1 MGRTLAGP
9 LSSSAWLQWLP
20 VAAGLLSAYVPV
32 FYALAGT
39 LWQSDDHAHGP
50 VILAVVVWLLW
61 RKREVLRK
69 RIGGGAPGAGLALLA
84 LGLVAYMVGRAY
96 SITILEVGSLIP
108 VLAGI
113 TVAMR
118 GWSPFRELAFPI
130 LFVAFM
136 VPLPGM
142 LVDALTGPLKQRVS
156 EIAEWL
162 LYLSGY
168 PVARSG
174 VTLNVGQYQLLV
186 ADACSGLNSMFSLSA
201 LGLLYLYLVRH
212 ERWLH
217 NGLIL
222 ASILPIAFAAN
233 IVRVLTLVLVT
244 YHFGD
249 AAGQGFLHGSAG
261 LLLVVIA
268 LAIILFLDG
277 ALTSLF
283 APRKAA

>member
-1 MGRTLAGP
+1 MGWTPAGG

-20 VAAGLLSAYVPV
+20 VAAGLLVAYVPV
-32 FYALAGT
+32 FYELAGT

-50 VILAVVVWLLW
+50 IILAIVAWLLW
-61 RKREVLRK
+61 RKRNVLHK
-69 RIGGGAPGAGLALLA
+69 MTVSAPGAGIALLA
-84 LGLVAYMVGRAY
+84 LGLILYTVGRAY

-108 VLAGI
+108 VLGGI
-113 TVAMR
+113 AVAMR
-118 GWSPFRELAFPI
+118 GWSSLRELAFPI
-130 LFVAFM
+130 LFGAFM
-136 VPLPGM
+136 VPLPGI

-162 LYLSGY
+162 LYFSGY

-233 IVRVLTLVLVT
+233 IVRVLALVLIT

-249 AAGQGFLHGSAG
+249 AAGQGFLHGTAG
-261 LLLVVIA
+261 LLLVLIA
-268 LAIILFLDG
+268 LTIILLLDG
-277 ALTSLF
+277 VFGRVFCA
-283 APRKAA
+283 RKPT